1 MDFVGAIKAGFKN
14 YVNFRGTATR
24 PEYWY
29 WILFTVLVGIVLGA
43 VDPSG
48 NVNTAGSL
56 ALLLP
61 SLGVAVRRLRD
72 AGFSWTWLLF
82 PAVGI
87 ITFFVGVFQF
97 LRELTRLGVSTEI
110 LMNPDLATEEFIT
123 SLLTNDSILN
133 LLFVIF
139 FSGLY
144 TALAWLVVQV
154 IMPIRKTKTFEQGN
168 KRVAPI
174 GPESPL
180 A

>member
-14 YVNFRGTATR
+14 YVNFKGTATR

-29 WILFTVLVGIVLGA
+29 WTLFTVLVSIVLSSI
-43 VDPSG
+43 DPSG
-48 NVNTAGSL
+48 NVSSAGSI

-87 ITFFVGVFQF
+87 IAFFVGVFQF
-97 LRELTRLGVSTEI
+97 LRELTILGVSTEV
-110 LMNPDLATEEFIT
+110 LMNPDLVTEEFIA
-123 SLLTNDSILN
+123 SLLANESVLN

-139 FSGLY
+139 FTGLY
-144 TALAWLVVQV
+144 TGLAWLVVQV

-168 KRVAPI
+168 KRVAPK
-174 GPESPL
+174 GPESPI